1 MKLLIFD
8 PSDPPQILVIW
19 PKMAKNDQNL
29 TFFLLFFTVA
39 LLKSHFTTL
48 FEILS
53 KSAKFRISTINQEFE
68 RIAPHLTFF
77 VKIILNWLNFP
88 KKIKKNVPKR
98 AGPSNG
104 RLKQKMAKNEPKMA
118 LKWRHMTSNDSV
130 LIFLERPHQELQF
143 EYHIG
148 YVIRLLKFDPS
159 DSH

>member
-1 MKLLIFD
+1 MALKRRHVTSNDSVLIFLKRPHRELQFEYHIGYLMKILKFD

-29 TFFLLFFTVA
+29 TFFLLFFKVA

-88 KKIKKNVPKR
+88 KKIKKKCAKACRTKQRPFEAKNGQKR
-98 AGPSNG
+98 AKNGP
-104 RLKQKMAKNEPKMA
+104 
-118 LKWRHMTSNDSV
+118 
-130 LIFLERPHQELQF
+130 
-143 EYHIG
+143 
-148 YVIRLLKFDPS
+148 
-159 DSH
+159 